1 MYILIIIF
9 IGLMILNVPIALV
22 LGITSMSYF
31 IFLADIPLIMV
42 AQKLYTGCDNYVL
55 LAIPFFVLAGELMNR
70 TKITDDLVNFSKALV
85 GRIPGALAQVNI
97 VTSIFFAGLTGA
109 AVADTAAIGSLLIPA
124 MKKEGYSPEYS
135 AAVTTTSSI
144 IGPIIPPSIIVVIY
158 STATM
163 ESVGALFMAGF
174 VPGLLIGLGLMVVA
188 FIFAIIHNH
197 PRRKEKLP
205 FRELVKTTKNSI
217 LGLLCPLI
225 IIGGILSGLF
235 TPTEAAAV
243 ACAYA
248 IIVGVFVFK
257 NLTLKDILQSFKK
270 STITSS
276 VILLIIAMATLFSTV
291 LTLEKVPSE
300 LASLMTSITTNK
312 LVFLMIMNVFL
323 LFMGMILET
332 GANVI
337 LLAPIL
343 LPMASLYGVHPL
355 HFALIMLVNLNIG
368 LTTPPLGVCLFTAA
382 PIAGVKFEKIAKAA
396 MPFIG
401 VEILVLLLIT
411 YIPEL
416 ILILPRLTGYI
427 S

>member
-1 MYILIIIF
+1 MTLVF
-9 IGLMILNVPIALV
+9 VSFVVLMLLNVPIAFV
-22 LGITSMSYF
+22 LGISSLTYF
-31 IFLADIPLIMV
+31 LFFGNIPLAVIG
-42 AQKLYTGCDNYVL
+42 QKLYTGTDNYVL

-70 TKITDDLVNFSKALV
+70 TRITDDLVNFAKALV

-124 MKKEGYSPEYS
+124 MKKEGYSAEYA

-163 ESVGALFMAGF
+163 ESVGALFIGGF
-174 VPGLLIGLGLMVVA
+174 VPGILIGLGLMLVA
-188 FIFAIIHNH
+188 LIFAIIYKH
-197 PRRKEKLP
+197 PRRRTRMPVKEFL
-205 FRELVKTTKNSI
+205 KTAENSI

-225 IIGGILSGLF
+225 IVGGILSGVF

-248 IIVGVFVFK
+248 LIVGVFVFK
-257 NLTLKDILQSFKK
+257 NLTLKDILESFGK
-270 STITSS
+270 SAVTSG
-276 VILLIIAMATLFSTV
+276 VILLIITTATLFSTV
-291 LTLEKVPSE
+291 LTFEKVPTM
-300 LASLMTSITTNK
+300 LAEYMVSLTTNK
-312 LVFLMIMNVFL
+312 YIFLLIINIFL

-343 LPMASLYGVHPL
+343 LPIAQLYGINSL

-382 PIAGVKFEKIAKAA
+382 PIANVKFEKIAKAA
-396 MPFIG
+396 MPFIA
-401 VEILVLLLIT
+401 VEIAILMLIT
-411 YIPEL
+411 YLPDMVL
-416 ILILPRLTGYI
+416 FLPRITGYLN
-427 S
+427 

>member
-1 MYILIIIF
+1 MTLVF
-9 IGLMILNVPIALV
+9 SSFVVLMLLNVPIAFV
-22 LGITSMSYF
+22 LGISSLIYF
-31 IFLADIPLIMV
+31 LFFGNIPLIV
-42 AQKLYTGCDNYVL
+42 IGQKLYTGTDNYVL

-70 TKITDDLVNFSKALV
+70 TRITDDLVNFAKALV

-124 MKKEGYSPEYS
+124 MKKEGYSPAYA

-158 STATM
+158 ATATM
-163 ESVGALFMAGF
+163 ESVGALFIGGF
-174 VPGLLIGLGLMVVA
+174 VPGILIGLGLMLIA
-188 FIFAIIHNH
+188 FLFALKYKH
-197 PRRKEKLP
+197 PRRTTRMP
-205 FRELVKTTKNSI
+205 AREFYLTAKNSI

-225 IIGGILSGLF
+225 IVGGILSGVF

-248 IIVGVFVFK
+248 LIIGVFVFK
-257 NLTLKDILQSFKK
+257 NLSLKDILESFGK
-270 STITSS
+270 STITSG
-276 VILLIIAMATLFSTV
+276 VILLIITTAILFSTV
-291 LTLEKVPSE
+291 LTIEKVPE
-300 LASLMTSITTNK
+300 ALAEFMVSLTTNK
-312 LVFLMIMNVFL
+312 YVFLLIINVFL

-343 LPMASLYGVHPL
+343 LPIAQLYGINSL

-396 MPFIG
+396 LPFIAI
-401 VEILVLLLIT
+401 EIVVLLLIT
-411 YIPEL
+411 YLPDMVL
-416 ILILPRLTGYI
+416 FLPRITGYL
-427 S
+427 

>member
-1 MYILIIIF
+1 MALVFSSFIILM
-9 IGLMILNVPIALV
+9 LLNVPIAFV
-22 LGITSMSYF
+22 LGISSLIYF
-31 IFLADIPLIMV
+31 LFFGNIPLAVIG
-42 AQKLYTGCDNYVL
+42 QKLYTGTDNYVL

-70 TKITDDLVNFSKALV
+70 TRITDDLVSFAKALV

-124 MKKEGYSPEYS
+124 MKKEGYSPEYA

-158 STATM
+158 ATATM
-163 ESVGALFMAGF
+163 ESVGALFIGGF
-174 VPGLLIGLGLMVVA
+174 VPGLLIGLGLMLVA
-188 FIFAIIHNH
+188 LFYAFKFKH
-197 PRRKEKLP
+197 PRRKTRMP
-205 FRELVKTTKNSI
+205 ARELYVTTKNSL

-225 IIGGILSGLF
+225 IVGGILSGVF

-248 IIVGVFVFK
+248 LIIGVFVFR
-257 NLTLKDILQSFKK
+257 NLSLKDIIASFGK
-270 STITSS
+270 SAITSG
-276 VILLIIAMATLFSTV
+276 VILLIITTATLFSTV
-291 LTLEKVPSE
+291 LTIEKIPE
-300 LASLMTSITTNK
+300 ALAEFMVNLTTNRYM
-312 LVFLMIMNVFL
+312 FLLIINVFL

-343 LPMASLYGVHPL
+343 LPIAQLYGVNSL

-382 PIAGVKFEKIAKAA
+382 PIAGVRFEKIAKAA
-396 MPFIG
+396 MPFIA
-401 VEILVLLLIT
+401 VEILVLLMIT
-411 YIPEL
+411 YLPDMVL
-416 ILILPRLTGYI
+416 FLPRITGYL
-427 S
+427 

>member
-1 MYILIIIF
+1 MALVFSSFIILM
-9 IGLMILNVPIALV
+9 LLNVPIAFV
-22 LGITSMSYF
+22 LGISSLIYF
-31 IFLADIPLIMV
+31 LFFGNIPLAVIG
-42 AQKLYTGCDNYVL
+42 QKLYTGTDNYVL

-70 TKITDDLVNFSKALV
+70 TRITDDLVSFAKALV

-124 MKKEGYSPEYS
+124 MKKEGYSPEYA

-158 STATM
+158 ATATM
-163 ESVGALFMAGF
+163 ESVGALFIGGF
-174 VPGLLIGLGLMVVA
+174 VPGLLIGLGLMLVA
-188 FIFAIIHNH
+188 LLFALKYKH
-197 PRRKEKLP
+197 PRRKTRMP
-205 FRELVKTTKNSI
+205 ARELYVTTKNSL

-225 IIGGILSGLF
+225 IVGGILSGVF

-248 IIVGVFVFK
+248 LIVGVFVFR
-257 NLTLKDILQSFKK
+257 NLSLKDIIASFGK
-270 STITSS
+270 SAITSG
-276 VILLIIAMATLFSTV
+276 VILLIITTATLFSTV
-291 LTLEKVPSE
+291 LTIEKIPE
-300 LASLMTSITTNK
+300 ALAEFMVNLTTNK
-312 LVFLMIMNVFL
+312 YMFLLIINVFL

-343 LPMASLYGVHPL
+343 LPIAQLYGINSL

-382 PIAGVKFEKIAKAA
+382 PIAGVRFEKIARAA

-401 VEILVLLLIT
+401 IEIVVLLMIT
-411 YIPEL
+411 YLPDMVL
-416 ILILPRLTGYI
+416 FLPRITGYL
-427 S
+427 

>member
-1 MYILIIIF
+1 MALVFSSFIILM
-9 IGLMILNVPIALV
+9 LLNVPIAFV
-22 LGITSMSYF
+22 LGISSLMYF
-31 IFLADIPLIMV
+31 LFFGNIPLAVIG
-42 AQKLYTGCDNYVL
+42 QKLYTGTDNYVL

-70 TKITDDLVNFSKALV
+70 TRITDDLVSFAKALV

-124 MKKEGYSPEYS
+124 MKKEGYSPEYA

-158 STATM
+158 ATATM
-163 ESVGALFMAGF
+163 ESVGALFIGGF
-174 VPGLLIGLGLMVVA
+174 VPGLLIGLGLMLVA
-188 FIFAIIHNH
+188 LLFALKYKH
-197 PRRKEKLP
+197 PRRKTRMP
-205 FRELVKTTKNSI
+205 ARELYVTTKNSL

-225 IIGGILSGLF
+225 IVGGILSGVF

-248 IIVGVFVFK
+248 LIVGVFVFR
-257 NLTLKDILQSFKK
+257 NLSLKDIIASFGK
-270 STITSS
+270 SAITSG
-276 VILLIIAMATLFSTV
+276 VILLIITTATLFSTV
-291 LTLEKVPSE
+291 LTIEKIPE
-300 LASLMTSITTNK
+300 ALAEFMVNLTTNK
-312 LVFLMIMNVFL
+312 YMFLLIINVFL

-343 LPMASLYGVHPL
+343 LPIAQLYGINSL

-382 PIAGVKFEKIAKAA
+382 PIAGVRFEKIARAA

-401 VEILVLLLIT
+401 IEIVVLLMIT
-411 YIPEL
+411 YLPDMVL
-416 ILILPRLTGYI
+416 FLPRITGYL
-427 S
+427 